1 MEKVEITFEGYM
13 ETLEHLKYDDLVT
26 AFSGYRGYDAWDLF
40 VLMVRHG
47 DLDLSKGPLA
57 VIREFSDNAEIVYED
72 DFADKYPKYS
82 SVMTWDEFVRNECI
96 CGDESAAVL
105 SMGE

>member
-1 MEKVEITFEGYM
+1 MEKVEITFEGYL
-13 ETLEHLKYDDLVT
+13 ETLEHLTYDDLVT
-26 AFSGYRGYDAWDLF
+26 AFRGERGDDAWNLL
-40 VLMVRHG
+40 VLMVRRG
-47 DLDLSKGPLA
+47 YLDLSKGPLA

-72 DFADKYPKYS
+72 EFEEEYPKYS
-82 SVMTWDEFVRNECI
+82 SVMTWDEFVGNECI

>member
-26 AFSGYRGYDAWDLF
+26 AFSGYRGDDAWDLF
-40 VLMVRHG
+40 VIMVRRG
-47 DLDLSKGPLA
+47 DLDLSRGPLA

-96 CGDESAAVL
+96 CGDDSAAVL